1 MFKKM
6 VVAIDGSEMGAKALD
21 AAIALSTEQKAEL
34 YILHVAKDVVIPP
47 YIVGEMAYLTKE
59 FDADLSEAVRK
70 ESEKLL
76 EEAKAKAVA
85 NDVEAYTVYAS
96 GDPAREIVQYAQENN
111 IGLVILGS
119 RGLGAF
125 KEMML
130 GSVSHKVS
138 QLASCPVLI
147 VK

>member
-21 AAIALSTEQKAEL
+21 AAIVLSAEQKAEL
-34 YILHVAKDVVIPP
+34 YIMHVAKNIVIPP

-59 FDADLSEAVRK
+59 FDEDLSEAIRK
-70 ESEKLL
+70 EAEKLL

-85 NDVEAYTVYAS
+85 SSVAAYTVYAT
-96 GDPAREIVQYAQENN
+96 GDPAHEIVQYAHENN
-111 IGLVILGS
+111 VGLVILGS